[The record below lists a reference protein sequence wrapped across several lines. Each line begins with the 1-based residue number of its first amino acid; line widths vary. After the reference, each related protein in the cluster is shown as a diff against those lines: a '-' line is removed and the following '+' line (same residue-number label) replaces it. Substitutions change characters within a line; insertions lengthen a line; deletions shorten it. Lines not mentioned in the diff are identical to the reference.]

1 MTEPNGGTIRTIA
14 WSEIFPWLGLVR
26 VFRMSIR
33 FRALFFGAAGILLTA
48 IGWSWI
54 AAIFVAPAV
63 DSPATKWLDRYRPCP
78 WEAVVGLVP
87 DKPGLP
93 VAFAPRPGVGCP
105 CGNMNCPCGKG
116 QLPTLPD
123 KLGSCAVLGS
133 TSAKQSPHEPVFGP
147 WLLLMQPA
155 LRGLNCP
162 GAALS
167 LRDIACLILCGLWGA
182 GVWAFFGG
190 AIARS
195 AAVQLAADEQIGA
208 GAALRFAVRK
218 WPAYVAAPLL
228 PIGGAMLAAVPVV
241 ILGWI
246 MCTAPACCWAVSS
259 CGRWR

>member
-93 VAFAPRPGVGCP
+93 VAFAPWPRRGLSLRKHELSLRK
-105 CGNMNCPCGKG
+105 MG
-116 QLPTLPD
+116 QLPNAARQVGFVCGARLHFREAIAARACIRSVAASNAAGVAGVELSRCGSQFWGHRVFD
-123 KLGSCAVLGS
+123 LVWAVGCGSLGVFRRRHCAV
-133 TSAKQSPHEPVFGP
+133 
-147 WLLLMQPA
+147 
-155 LRGLNCP
+155 
-162 GAALS
+162 
-167 LRDIACLILCGLWGA
+167 
-182 GVWAFFGG
+182 
-190 AIARS
+190 
-195 AAVQLAADEQIGA
+195 
-208 GAALRFAVRK
+208 
-218 WPAYVAAPLL
+218 
-228 PIGGAMLAAVPVV
+228 
-241 ILGWI
+241 
-246 MCTAPACCWAVSS
+246 
-259 CGRWR
+259 GRRPTGC